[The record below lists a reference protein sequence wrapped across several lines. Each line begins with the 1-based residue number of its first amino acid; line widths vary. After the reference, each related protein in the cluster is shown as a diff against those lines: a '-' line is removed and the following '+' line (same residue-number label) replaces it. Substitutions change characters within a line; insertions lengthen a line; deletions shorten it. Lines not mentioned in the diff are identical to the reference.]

1 MTHNLK
7 RPINENLTPG
17 HTYRVEYKGTEVYD
31 ASVVNY
37 DGGCWATVKVE
48 NVLPSPN
55 EKIYRNG
62 QTFDLKVAG
71 EHDWKVLF
79 AFSRKSKDL
88 LI

>member
-7 RPINENLTPG
+7 KPINENLTPG

-31 ASVVNY
+31 ASVVSY

-55 EKIYRNG
+55 EKIYRSG
-62 QTFDLKVAG
+62 QTFDLKVAQYRFFELG
-71 EHDWKVLF
+71 ENTNN
-79 AFSRKSKDL
+79 
-88 LI
+88 